1 MTIYLPGFLMM
12 TMMIKEM
19 DDHLPGFLMM
29 TVMIKERDDHL
40 STWLSDDDNDDKGEG

>member
-12 TMMIKEM
+12 TMMIKER

-40 STWLSDDDNDDKGEG
+40 STWLSDDDNDDKGDG

>member
-12 TMMIKEM
+12 TVMIKER
-19 DDHLPGFLMM
+19 DDYLPGFLMM